1 MSFEEIEHDE
11 EYVAALAPFLPRA
24 CPTNFDGDMER
35 KRKKVMKNLQEWEL
49 VKDEVTGYKYY
60 KHPYSKTK
68 FGVIRMYFK
77 DGSSLEVPRYERE
90 CDEPGNSGFKVVK
103 ENGRDKKIYLS
114 ELTYVYAAD
123 GRVVQNNMDDFYKS
137 RKGKRYL
144 KYQQYRRKRYEKKR
158 AYLQEAANKSK

>member
-1 MSFEEIEHDE
+1 MSYEKVDHEQ
-11 EYVAALAPFLPRA
+11 EYVEALAPFLPRT
-24 CPTNFDGDMER
+24 CPMNFDGDMER
-35 KRKKVMKNLQEWEL
+35 KRKKALKNLQEWEL
-49 VKDEVTGYKYY
+49 MEDKVTGYKYY
-60 KHPYSKTK
+60 KHSYSKTK

-77 DGSSLEVPRYERE
+77 DGTYLEVPRYEKE

-114 ELTYVYAAD
+114 ELTYVYAGD
-123 GRVVQNNMDDFYKS
+123 GRVVQNNMEDFYKS